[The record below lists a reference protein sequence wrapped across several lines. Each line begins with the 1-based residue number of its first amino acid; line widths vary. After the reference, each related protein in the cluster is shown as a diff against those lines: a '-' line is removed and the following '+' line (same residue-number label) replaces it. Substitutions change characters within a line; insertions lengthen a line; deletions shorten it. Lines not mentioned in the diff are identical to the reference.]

1 MSDELSHIG
10 HGGAL
15 STMLAVPAMPVEE
28 NEVHVFALLVLLFD
42 AENALH

>member
-1 MSDELSHIG
+1 MSDELSHIR

-28 NEVHVFALLVLLFD
+28 NEMRDSAFLSFLLDPEDAL
-42 AENALH
+42 N